1 MSYLGH
7 NIFLRS
13 LKISGIIE
21 TKSRLHIGTGRDV
34 SSFEET
40 DSPLIRVNF
49 KGFELPYIPGS
60 SLKGIFRSTVEH
72 LLNSVGEEVCETY
85 DNRSSCFM
93 AGKKILDANR
103 SQDYNQLI
111 NAIKGL
117 CLACKMFGG
126 HNYSSHILIS
136 ESIPI
141 DTASV
146 GFDIS
151 PNIAINRRDG
161 TAIQGGLFTLEHINP
176 NSRFN
181 FQIQINNLSN
191 YFVGLVFMVIDLLNN
206 GIVLVGG
213 NKRAGLGH
221 IFITLD
227 KIDFRFVKEGKDFS
241 INYNLIDN
249 STFDNYKCERLEES
263 ESLDYDIII
272 PLSELK
278 GKTKEEFSRIIIKY
292 FMEAWNKY
300 VAAKES

>member
-7 NIFLRS
+7 DIFLRS
-13 LKISGIIE
+13 LKISGLIE
-21 TKSRLHIGTGRDV
+21 TKSRLHIGAGRDV
-34 SSFEET
+34 SSFEEA

-49 KGFELPYIPGS
+49 KGIDIPYIPGS
-60 SLKGIFRSTVEH
+60 SLKGIFRSTTEH
-72 LLNSVGEEVCETY
+72 LLSSIGEKVCEPY
-85 DNRSSCFM
+85 DNRSNCFM
-93 AGKKILDANR
+93 AGKQLLDANR
-103 SQDYNQLI
+103 SHNYEKSI
-111 NAIKGL
+111 NAISNL

-126 HNYSSHILIS
+126 HNYSSHIFIS

-141 DTASV
+141 NTASV

-181 FQIQINNLSN
+181 FQIQIKNLPN
-191 YFVGLVFMVIDLLNN
+191 YLVGLIFMVIYLLNS

-213 NKRAGLGH
+213 NRRAGLGKIH
-221 IFITLD
+221 ITLN
-227 KIDFRFVKEGKDFS
+227 KIDFKSIEKESNFS
-241 INYNLIDN
+241 IDYDLINSSTIDN
-249 STFDNYKCERLEES
+249 FKCERLEES
-263 ESLDYDIII
+263 ESPDYDIII
-272 PLSELK
+272 PLNELREESR
-278 GKTKEEFSRIIIKY
+278 EEFSQIIIKY

>member
-34 SSFEET
+34 SSFEEA

-181 FQIQINNLSN
+181 FQIQINNLPN
-191 YFVGLVFMVIDLLNN
+191 YLVGLVFMVIDLLNN
-206 GIVLVGG
+206 GIALVGG
-213 NKRAGLGH
+213 NKRAGLGN
-221 IFITLD
+221 IYITLN
-227 KIDFRFVKEGKDFS
+227 KIDFRFIKEKDNFS
-241 INYNLIDN
+241 IDHDLIN
-249 STFDNYKCERLEES
+249 SSAIDWIKCERLEES
-263 ESLDYDIII
+263 ESLDYDITI
-272 PLSELK
+272 PLNELR
-278 GKTKEEFSRIIIKY
+278 GKSREEFSQIIIKY

-300 VAAKES
+300 VTAKES

>member
-7 NIFLRS
+7 DIFLRS
-13 LKISGIIE
+13 LKISGTIE
-21 TKSRLHIGTGRDV
+21 AKSRLHVGAGRDV
-34 SSFEET
+34 SSFEES

-49 KGFELPYIPGS
+49 KGFKLPYIPGS
-60 SLKGIFRSTVEH
+60 SLKGIFRSTVEY
-72 LLNSVGEEVCETY
+72 LLTSIGEKVCETY
-85 DNRSSCFM
+85 DNRSRCFM
-93 AGKKILDANR
+93 AGKQILDENR
-103 SQDYNQLI
+103 SHNYNELI
-111 NAIKGL
+111 NAIKNL
-117 CLACKMFGG
+117 CGACKIFGG
-126 HNYSSHILIS
+126 HNYSSHIFIS

-151 PNIAINRRDG
+151 PNIAVNRRDA
-161 TAIQGGLFTLEHINP
+161 TAIKGGLFTLEHINP

-181 FQIQINNLSN
+181 FQIQINNLPN
-191 YFVGLVFMVIDLLNN
+191 YLIGLVFKVIYLINN

-249 STFDNYKCERLEES
+249 STLDNYKCERLEES